1 MANTFTQ
8 IYIHLVFAVEQRQG
22 LIHDRFKPELY
33 GFMTGIIQQR
43 GQKLIA
49 INGMPDHVHLLV
61 GLRPDIALS
70 NLVRDIKAFSSSH
83 VNAERWVRGKFQ
95 WQEGFGA
102 FSYSRSQLASVIR
115 YIENQG
121 QHHRSKNF
129 REEYLDLLRA
139 FEVEYD
145 ERYLFQW
152 NKGRRD

>member
-8 IYIHLVFAVEQRQG
+8 RYIHLVFAVDQRQK
-22 LIHDRFKPELY
+22 LIQDRFKPELY
-33 GFMTGIIQQR
+33 RFITGIIRQR

-61 GLRPDIALS
+61 GLRPEMALS
-70 NLVRDIKAFSSSH
+70 NLVRDIKAFSSGH
-83 VNAERWVRGKFQ
+83 VNTERWVRGTFR

-102 FSYSRSQLASVIR
+102 FSYSRSQIASVVR
-115 YIENQG
+115 YIENQE
-121 QHHRSKNF
+121 QHHRRMNF

-145 ERYLFQW
+145 ERYLFRW
-152 NKGRRD
+152 S